1 MPHNRFY
8 FDVPFE
14 EESIVTLGGDE
25 WHHLAR
31 VHKSREGDLVE
42 LINGKGQ
49 LAEAKVLKLKNK
61 QADLCILN
69 IAQEKPP
76 SPRVILAQAIPRMNH
91 LEWIIEKGTEL
102 NASAFWLFPGVWSEK
117 ETLSENQRGRLKSL
131 TIAAMKQCA
140 RLDLPE
146 VILTPPLAQWK
157 LPLEGTLLFGDTES
171 SAPYLWDLLELKAVT
186 FPIIIFIGPEK
197 GFSPQERQFLVEVL
211 KAKGIRLHPNILRAE
226 TAPLAAL
233 ALLQPFVIKSHAK

>member
-8 FDVPFE
+8 LDTPFE
-14 EESIVTLGGDE
+14 EDSIVSIMGDE

-42 LINGKGQ
+42 LVNGKGQ
-49 LAEAKVLKLKNK
+49 LVEAKVLKLQKSH
-61 QADLCILN
+61 ADLCILN

-76 SPRVILAQAIPRMNH
+76 SPQVILAQAIPRMNH

-117 ETLSENQRGRLKSL
+117 ESFSENQQTRLKSL
-131 TIAAMKQCA
+131 TVSAMKQCG

-146 VILTPPLAQWK
+146 VILKPPLAQWR
-157 LPLEGTLLFGDTES
+157 PLEGTLLFGDTES
-171 SAPYLWDLLELKAVT
+171 SAPYLWDLPDLKAIT
-186 FPIIIFIGPEK
+186 LPLILFIGPEK
-197 GFSPQERQFLVEVL
+197 GFSPQERQFLLETL
-211 KAKGIRLHPNILRAE
+211 NAKGIRLHRNILRAE

-233 ALLQPFVIKSHAK
+233 ALVQPYLY